1 MILEQHKILL
11 PKRGAN
17 LVQARRQNA
26 SRAAAAKAMANADA
40 SGYGS
45 DEEVY
50 ATARAVDDA
59 DGYDGA
65 ELADTVDR
73 KKIEPLPALDHA
85 NIEYDDC
92 VKNFY
97 EEPPAL
103 NALSFPEVGS
113 PGHWHTCKTDTAMK
127 QFRFQAVL
135 HDMPEGDS
143 WCMPAGGQHA
153 RTTGDQSLRL

>member
-11 PKRGAN
+11 PRRGDN

-73 KKIEPLPALDHA
+73 KKIEPLPTLDHA
-85 NIEYDDC
+85 NIEYDNC

-113 PGHWHTCKTDTAMK
+113 PGHWHTCKTDTAKK
-127 QFRFQAVL
+127 QFIQAVL

-143 WCMPAGGQHA
+143 WGMPAGGQHA

>member
-1 MILEQHKILL
+1 MRQPEQWTM
-11 PKRGAN
+11 
-17 LVQARRQNA
+17 QM
-26 SRAAAAKAMANADA
+26 AMMAL
-40 SGYGS
+40 SWLTQWTG
-45 DEEVY
+45 E
-50 ATARAVDDA
+50 
-59 DGYDGA
+59 
-65 ELADTVDR
+65 
-73 KKIEPLPALDHA
+73 KIEPLPALDHA
-85 NIEYDDC
+85 NIEYDDF

-113 PGHWHTCKTDTAMK
+113 PGRWHTCKTDTAKK
-127 QFRFQAVL
+127 QFMFQAVL